1 MVVRLV
7 VICGSRN
14 MKKDRRMSWRWQN
27 WDSKIMSGS
36 DKTRLKMSI
45 LEVQYIH
52 SPASAQGSW
61 RWSSQTEG
69 IEEDSKAGSWIY
81 WRRTWSGLRW
91 HNIRKRLRWR
101 KVICW
106 KKKKKC
112 IFLPC
117 IATLAHCNSELCNL
131 FWKQQT
137 GCWQLVDFLWPCY
150 HFIQVA
156 HLRLDSLEQKS
167 KFCC

>member
-7 VICGSRN
+7 VIDVAVEIW
-14 MKKDRRMSWRWQN
+14 KKRQKSWRWQS
-27 WDSKIMSGS
+27 WDNKILTGS

-52 SPASAQGSW
+52 SPASAQGCW
-61 RWSSQTEG
+61 RWSSQAEG
-69 IEEDSKAGSWIY
+69 TGRDSKAGSWIY
-81 WRRTWSGLRW
+81 WRRTCSGLGW
-91 HNIRKRLRWR
+91 HNIRNRLRWR

-112 IFLPC
+112 IFLSC
-117 IATLAHCNSELCNL
+117 IATLVHCLSELCNL

-137 GCWQLVDFLWPCY
+137 GCWQLIDFLWPCY

-156 HLRLDSLEQKS
+156 H
-167 KFCC
+167 